1 MYMDCEHKDNEK
13 PIKICIDKQEGRQS
27 KEQLFFFFFP
37 ALGIRIIFMIY
48 AYIIFMI
55 HVLHV

>member
-1 MYMDCEHKDNEK
+1 MYMDCEYKDNEK
-13 PIKICIDKQEGRQS
+13 PIKNFIDKQERRQN
-27 KEQLFFFFFP
+27 KDFFFP

-55 HVLHV
+55 YVLHV